1 MSTLTTF
8 RPTQIAERDAVDAA
22 GNIIWNLQERLRVA
36 HGENLGLRAILAE
49 HDIDAP
55 TPDGVV
61 TLTRLRR
68 LEDVMDL
75 AKLYVREGGDELKDQ
90 LHTAIIEAGRA
101 P

>member
-8 RPTQIAERDAVDAA
+8 IPTQIAERDAVDAA
-22 GNIIWNLQERLRVA
+22 GNIIWNRQDLLRVA
-36 HGENLGLRAILAE
+36 HGENLALRSILAE
-49 HDIDAP
+49 HGIDAP